1 MDGIKTADED
11 LIFKAWLADAT
22 SSSGCVWTT
31 TKPEY
36 ITRLA
41 REYKAVLAERE
52 KNPGVWDG
60 APENAASATIIY
72 RTEKSIPC
80 SYGKEFYRDLPKTRA
95 REIAERISS
104 ETRIGYAMNLAD
116 IIESAINEALKDN

>member
-1 MDGIKTADED
+1 MCIK
-11 LIFKAWLADAT
+11 LA
-22 SSSGCVWTT
+22 
-31 TKPEY
+31 KE
-36 ITRLA
+36 L
-41 REYKAVLAERE
+41 REYRTQNEN
-52 KNPGVWDG
+52 NPGVWDG

-95 REIAERISS
+95 REIAEKAREKIRDYLFAKDGQESS
-104 ETRIGYAMNLAD
+104 VVDD